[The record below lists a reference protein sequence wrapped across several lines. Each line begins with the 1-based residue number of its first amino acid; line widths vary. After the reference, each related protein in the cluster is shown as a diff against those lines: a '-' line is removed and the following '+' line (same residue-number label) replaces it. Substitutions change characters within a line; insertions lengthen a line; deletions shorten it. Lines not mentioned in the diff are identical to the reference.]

1 MLVAGHAPRVEPVLC
16 QKAWSCHVCSQ
27 VKVLLQSLV
36 PAKCTSCK
44 RTGTTGI
51 IRRLPT
57 NQPCSFP
64 SFYCGDRKRKAAPAA
79 PQPATAGHSASAP
92 AQAADEE
99 HRQHA
104 VPAPPAM
111 GFVPGADPVQGFP
124 VVKCLP
130 ADEGAA
136 PSAAA
141 GEAPAGT
148 PGFMQLM
155 QGVALGL
162 PMTPG

>member
-1 MLVAGHAPRVEPVLC
+1 MLTCSLC
-16 QKAWSCHVCSQ
+16 H
-27 VKVLLQSLV
+27 
-36 PAKCTSCK
+36 
-44 RTGTTGI
+44 
-51 IRRLPT
+51 
-57 NQPCSFP
+57 
-64 SFYCGDRKRKAAPAA
+64 GDRKRKAAPAA
-79 PQPATAGHSASAP
+79 PQPATADHSASAR
-92 AQAADEE
+92 AQAAGEK

-104 VPAPPAM
+104 VPAPGSGHAAGFAPPAM
-111 GFVPGADPVQGFP
+111 GFVTGADPVQGFP

-136 PSAAA
+136 PASAA

-162 PMTPG
+162 PVTPG